1 MPLTPKGLDTRQWK
15 HKLLPY
21 TFIQSKNTGNTSW
34 YTGVFRKKLIV
45 VAEGKVKSVLGNVTA
60 TTRAQYILH
69 QQNEIKLHGRP
80 SVKKSKE
87 KEEKAKPAPVPFSF
101 EQNLDH
107 WINEAKMMIANGLP
121 GNFFECPYVKKTLED
136 LEPRHRPAY
145 RLKLV
150 RLIRCI
156 IDESGAEVSHRHK
169 LPSNVI
175 VKSLTSPVSYSS
187 TGS

>member
-1 MPLTPKGLDTRQWK
+1 MPQTPKGLDTRQWK

-21 TFIQSKNTGNTSW
+21 TFTQSKNTGNKSW

-45 VAEGKVKSVLGNVTA
+45 VAEGKVRSVLGNVTA
-60 TTRAQYILH
+60 TTHAQYILH
-69 QQNEIKLHGRP
+69 QQNEIKLHGCA
-80 SVKKSKE
+80 SVKKSSE
-87 KEEKAKPAPVPFSF
+87 KEENAKPKPPPFSF

-107 WINEAKMMIANGLP
+107 QINEAKMMIANGLP

-156 IDESGAEVSHRHK
+156 IDKSGAEVSHR
-169 LPSNVI
+169 PEISSNI
-175 VKSLTSPVSYSS
+175 IANSLTSPMFHSS
-187 TGS
+187 IGL